1 MLDAFLCQGVL
12 DGQIK
17 ELWGV
22 VASYEYIM
30 TNGATTA
37 AVVVEFGQL
46 EKHRPVL
53 TYWNARLESPRESDD
68 CAFLAAELSP
78 RRQEVEQHPLYAT
91 KIEQPSLVIAEA
103 GERPDGGAWS
113 LVPAPRPLVSSS

>member
-1 MLDAFLCQGVL
+1 MDAFLCQGVL
-12 DGQIK
+12 DGQSK

-22 VASYEYIM
+22 IASYEYIM

-37 AVVVEFGQL
+37 AAVVVEFDQL

-53 TYWNARLESPRESDD
+53 PYWNTRLESPRESDD
-68 CAFLAAELSP
+68 DAFLTAELSP
-78 RRQEVEQHPLYAT
+78 RRQEVEQHPSYAT
-91 KIEQPSLVIAEA
+91 KIEQPSLAKA

-113 LVPAPRPLVSSS
+113 LVSAPRPLVSS